1 MEKLVYECRPYM
13 YGFLGA
19 TSMCFSN
26 RSLLFL
32 VSGALLIIAGIAL
45 LQIRSKFR
53 KRYVMNQNET
63 V

>member
-32 VSGALLIIAGIAL
+32 VSGTLLIVAGIAL
-45 LQIRSKFR
+45 FQIRTRFR
-53 KRYVMNQNET
+53 KRYAVNENEI